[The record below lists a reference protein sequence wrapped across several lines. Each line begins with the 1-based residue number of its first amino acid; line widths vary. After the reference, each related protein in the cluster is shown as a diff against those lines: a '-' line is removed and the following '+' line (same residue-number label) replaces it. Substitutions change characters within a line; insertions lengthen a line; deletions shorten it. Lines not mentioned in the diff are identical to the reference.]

1 MKKYCVIKFPFK
13 YLVNQNNHD
22 LYKILY
28 KQINDFLIDVEV
40 STITGGE
47 IKDISIDLFNVN
59 SDPEVVAETKV
70 KILDLITSSE
80 FYLRLNT

>member
-13 YLVNQNNHD
+13 YLINQNNHD